1 MIDTNG
7 VCSMGKK
14 ITIQDIA
21 DSLGLS
27 RNTVSKA
34 LNNTGVLAD
43 DTRQRILEKAA
54 EMGYRR
60 FVYLPQDSTSRTTV
74 PGELALITQNMPYG
88 SHFGTYAM
96 NTFQE
101 KISQNNYRLTMFPV
115 REEEVTTLQ
124 LPLGFDKTKV
134 AGIVCMEMFDPD
146 YTKMLSSLHLPL
158 LFIDT
163 SYDMDFTQIDA
174 DFLLM
179 ENRLSVFNLT
189 ESLIQK
195 GFRRFAFAGNRRH
208 CRSFFERYQG
218 FMDALSKNQ
227 ITPCTTQ
234 FSDNNVFSDAFILD
248 ETIRRI
254 FQLPE
259 VFVCANDFTAID
271 LIRALR
277 KHGIKVPEDV
287 CITGFDNSA
296 ESKIIEPHLTTV
308 DIPSTKMGYLAADL
322 LLSRIREPETPYR
335 IMHVRTSIKYR
346 ASTNR

>member
-1 MIDTNG
+1 
-7 VCSMGKK
+7 MGKK
-14 ITIQDIA
+14 ITIQNIA

-34 LNNTGVLAD
+34 LNNTGVLAEE
-43 DTRQRILEKAA
+43 TRQRILEKAA
-54 EMGYRR
+54 EMGYKR
-60 FVYLPQDSTSRTTV
+60 FVYIPQDSTSRNTV

-134 AGIVCMEMFDPD
+134 AGIVCMEMFDPE
-146 YTKMLSSLHLPL
+146 YTKMLSALHLPL

-163 SYDMDFTQIDA
+163 TYDMDFTRIDA

-189 ESLIQK
+189 DALIKK
-195 GFRRFAFAGNRRH
+195 GFQRFAFAGNHRH

-218 FMDALSKNQ
+218 FMDALSQNQ
-227 ITPCTTQ
+227 IVPCTTQ
-234 FSDNNVFSDAFILD
+234 FCGNNVFSDAFILD
-248 ETIRRI
+248 ETIRRTL
-254 FQLPE
+254 QLPE
-259 VFVCANDFTAID
+259 VFVCANDFTVID

-277 KHGIKVPEDV
+277 RHSIKVPDDV
-287 CITGFDNSA
+287 CITGFDNST
-296 ESKIIEPHLTTV
+296 ESKIIEPHLTTI
-308 DIPSTKMGYLAADL
+308 DIPSAKMGYIAADL
-322 LLSRIREPETPYR
+322 LLSRIREPEIPYR
-335 IMHVRTSIKYR
+335 ITHVRTDIKFR
-346 ASTNR
+346 SSTEKAYLR